1 MTLEQA
7 VKLTVRI
14 RSHYRATAKVSD
26 QQLSGML
33 AETIRRERDAP
44 GRVDF
49 LQVASRGRARRET
62 MECRGEWIK
71 DVNQSI
77 PRTRNVI
84 FFVRV
89 LPGESN
95 EHQAVDSLDIK
106 RRITRRSAR
115 IGELADERNICVMD
129 CVIDID
135 RGFFEVSGQQ
145 NRPVASRRE
154 GDPFVYR
161 I

>member
-14 RSHYRATAKVSD
+14 KSHYRATAKVSD

-49 LQVASRGRARRET
+49 LQAFLPTTSRGRAHRET
-62 MECRGEWIK
+62 MESRGERIK
-71 DVNQSI
+71 NVNQSI

-95 EHQAVDSLDIK
+95 
-106 RRITRRSAR
+106 
-115 IGELADERNICVMD
+115 
-129 CVIDID
+129 
-135 RGFFEVSGQQ
+135 
-145 NRPVASRRE
+145 
-154 GDPFVYR
+154 
-161 I
+161 